1 MALTISLTPGIVLTA
16 EEVLTAAKLN
26 LLGNPT
32 VELEGALSS
41 TTIADNAV
49 TTAKLADGAVTTAKL
64 ADGSVTHPKLADDA
78 VETHNVKDLNVT
90 TGKLADLA
98 VTTGKLAADAVT
110 PAKVDFSGGAL
121 TPGATVAVDWSLGLG
136 FTLATAAVTG
146 NEILVMSNARA
157 GQVITIR
164 VTYGATTTIV
174 KPALGLW
181 ANGTAPAAGTVGVTD
196 LFAFLYDGTNYLGVF
211 RTAFA

>member
-32 VELEGALSS
+32 IELEGALSS

>member
-32 VELEGALSS
+32 IELEGALSS

-64 ADGSVTHPKLADDA
+64 ADLAVTTAKLADLA
-78 VETHNVKDLNVT
+78 VTTGKLADLAVT

>member
-32 VELEGALSS
+32 IELEGALSS

-64 ADGSVTHPKLADDA
+64 ADLA
-78 VETHNVKDLNVT
+78 VT

>member
-32 VELEGALSS
+32 IELEGALSS

-136 FTLATAAVTG
+136 FTLDTAAVTG

>member
-64 ADGSVTHPKLADDA
+64 ADLAVTTAKLADLA
-78 VETHNVKDLNVT
+78 VT